1 MSTWRQ
7 LLAFPINSIK
17 ITCNCPY
24 RNFLISNSKVDNFFI
39 YLGSSGLQ
47 KNRWVLIKFY
57 KKTNSKPK
65 INCFSVITIAKI
77 ERLLETK
84 LKDEINFT
92 SYDTTRD
99 FMKLNVSN
107 LFHLANNMKFS
118 NCSSCQFISIG
129 KSCLVENPIN
139 CFNLPRSP
147 SLAVS
152 FYPREANQFP
162 LCAFWSFGPISESDF
177 HSCFCFD
184 VTSPSLGGVKFS

>member
-1 MSTWRQ
+1 MARLYSRLLKILIFKNFHAGLKCTFEFLQIKVLTDGIAKKPRTENRAIRESRSIFGSRSRDTRLSWWHLQLAYTHIPWSNKSKAMSTWRQ

-77 ERLLETK
+77 
-84 LKDEINFT
+84 
-92 SYDTTRD
+92 
-99 FMKLNVSN
+99 
-107 LFHLANNMKFS
+107 
-118 NCSSCQFISIG
+118 
-129 KSCLVENPIN
+129 
-139 CFNLPRSP
+139 
-147 SLAVS
+147 
-152 FYPREANQFP
+152 
-162 LCAFWSFGPISESDF
+162 
-177 HSCFCFD
+177 
-184 VTSPSLGGVKFS
+184 